1 MKERNRFYEELVGGS
16 IVGVW
21 LVDDTLVIHL
31 FDDRQICV
39 RGGARLRFF
48 QVESNYNGRK
58 GEYNHEKE
66 TD

>member
-39 RGGARLRFF
+39 RGGSE
-48 QVESNYNGRK
+48 VEIFPGRIK
-58 GEYNHEKE
+58 LQRQKRRVQS
-66 TD
+66 